1 MKTSS
6 QQEYRWHSADHQ
18 AEKTIVKETTAS
30 KQRFVSM
37 YDPLPWKSTML
48 SFITINSV
56 PRRPLRSRPLVLETL
71 EDRLVLSADVVL
83 EWNRMALDA
92 MVNDSYLGSSAKQ
105 AGPDRA
111 SRALAIVQGAV
122 YDAVNSIDGSYDPY
136 LIKVKAPKGASL
148 DAAAAQA
155 AHDAL
160 VALYPDFQPQLD
172 AKLADDLAEIGD
184 FNARYAGVQVGQ
196 TVAAAI
202 LTARAN
208 DGSNAPMHYDLN
220 PKLGTWRPDPLHPSQ
235 MPVGP
240 EWGSVTPFALLSTT
254 SVNIPPPPKLIS
266 QQYAD
271 AFNEVKLYGG
281 DGVTTPTIRT
291 AEQTEIGIFWGYDG
305 SPGLSTPPRFYNQI
319 AETIAV
325 QQGNS
330 VVQNARMFALINFSM
345 ADAGI
350 ACWNNKY
357 DYEVW
362 RPVTGIRA
370 GDLDGNPNTVGDP
383 NWLPLGAPNDNGGG
397 TNFTPPFP
405 AYASGHAT
413 FGAALFETMTKF
425 YGTNNIS
432 FTIGSDEF
440 NGITKDQN
448 GIVRPVVTRSFTSFS
463 QAAEENGQSR
473 IYLGIHWSFD
483 KEQGIK
489 QGTKIAD
496 IVFGNYLKPTK
507 AKVNVVM
514 VQQFRAVQGLNGTVV
529 LSTTNGKAASVLLT
543 TQPRLTTINTT
554 ALNTKDS
561 ATLVSDLMNGLNR
574 GVWGGAARK
583 GKILTVDLTQASGVV
598 MSVDPCA
605 YLK

>member
-1 MKTSS
+1 MKTSR
-6 QQEYRWHSADHQ
+6 QQRYPWHTVDVFD
-18 AEKTIVKETTAS
+18 EKRAVKDTTSS
-30 KQRFVSM
+30 KRDFVSM
-37 YDPLPWKSTML
+37 DACPPRKATML
-48 SFITINSV
+48 SFITAGSAL
-56 PRRPLRSRPLVLETL
+56 RRPFRSQPLVLETL
-71 EDRLVLSADVVL
+71 EDRLVLSADIVL
-83 EWNRMALDA
+83 EWNHMALDA
-92 MVNDSYLGSSAKQ
+92 MVNDSYLGANAKQ
-105 AGPDRA
+105 AGPDRS

-122 YDAVNSIDGSYDPY
+122 YDAVNSIDGSYSPY
-136 LIKVKAPKGASL
+136 LIKVNAPKGASI

-160 VALYPDFQPQLD
+160 VALYPDFQTQLD
-172 AKLADDLAEIGD
+172 AKLADDLAEIGSSS
-184 FNARYAGVQVGQ
+184 ARDAGVAVGH

-208 DGSNAPMHYDLN
+208 DGSDAPMHYDLN
-220 PKLGTWRPDPLHPSQ
+220 PKLGTWRPDPLHPNQ

-240 EWGSVTPFALLSTT
+240 EWGSVTPFMILSTA
-254 SVNIPPPPKLIS
+254 SVSIPPPPKMTS

-271 AFNEVKLYGG
+271 AFNELKLYGG

-291 AEQTEIGIFWGYDG
+291 PEQTEIGIFWGYDG
-305 SPGLSTPPRFYNQI
+305 TRGLSTPPRLYNQI
-319 AETIAV
+319 AETIAI

-330 VVQNARMFALINFSM
+330 EVQNARMFALINFSM
-345 ADAGI
+345 ADAAI

-370 GDLDGNPNTVGDP
+370 GDLDGNPNTIGDP

-425 YGTNNIS
+425 YGTNKIS
-432 FTIGSDEF
+432 FTIGSDEY

-473 IYLGIHWSFD
+473 IYLGIHWKFD
-483 KEQGIK
+483 KDQGMA
-489 QGTKIAD
+489 QGKKIAD
-496 IVFGNYLKPTK
+496 FVFGNYLKPQK
-507 AKVNVVM
+507 AKVNVLM
-514 VQQFRAVQGLNGTVV
+514 LTQFRAVQGLNGTIV
-529 LSTTNGKAASVLLT
+529 LTTTNGKPVSPLLT
-543 TQPRLTTINTT
+543 TLPRLTTITT
-554 ALNTKDS
+554 SASSTKDS
-561 ATLVSDLMNGLNR
+561 ATLVTDLMNGLNR
-574 GVWGGAARK
+574 GTWGGAARK
-583 GKILTVDLTQASGVV
+583 GKVLTVDLTQASGVV
-598 MSVDPCA
+598 IAVDPCA

>member
-1 MKTSS
+1 MKTPG
-6 QQEYRWHSADHQ
+6 QQQYPRRSGDGFD
-18 AEKTIVKETTAS
+18 EKTLVMDTTS
-30 KQRFVSM
+30 WNRRFVSRN
-37 YDPLPWKSTML
+37 DCQPRKATML
-48 SFITINSV
+48 SFITAGSEL
-56 PRRPLRSRPLVLETL
+56 RRPLRSKQLVLETL
-71 EDRLVLSADVVL
+71 EDRLVLSSDIVL
-83 EWNRMALDA
+83 EWNHMALDA
-92 MVNDSYLGSSAKQ
+92 MVNDSYLGANAKQ
-105 AGPDRA
+105 AGPDRS
-111 SRALAIVQGAV
+111 SRALAIVSGAV
-122 YDAVNSIDGSYDPY
+122 YDAVNSIDGSYAPY
-136 LIKVKAPKGASL
+136 LIKVKAPQGASM

-160 VALYPDFQPQLD
+160 VALYPDFQTQLD
-172 AKLADDLAEIGD
+172 TQLAADLALIGPSS
-184 FNARYAGVQVGQ
+184 ARDAGVEVGH

-220 PKLGTWRPDPLHPSQ
+220 SKLGTWQPDPLHPGQ

-240 EWGSVTPFALLSTT
+240 EWGNVTPFAILSTT
-254 SVNIPPPPKLIS
+254 SVNIPPPPKLTS

-271 AFNEVKLYGG
+271 AFNEVKNYGG

-305 SPGLSTPPRFYNQI
+305 SRGLSTPPRLYNQI
-319 AETIAV
+319 AETIAI

-330 VVQNARMFALINFSM
+330 EVQNARLFALVNFSM

-357 DYEVW
+357 DYEFW

-370 GDLDGNPNTVGDP
+370 GDVDGNANTVGDA

-413 FGAALFETMTKF
+413 FGAALFETLTRF

-432 FTIGSDEF
+432 FTISSDEF

-463 QAAEENGQSR
+463 QAQEENGQSR
-473 IYLGIHWSFD
+473 IYLGIHWKFD

-489 QGTKIAD
+489 QGKSIAD
-496 IVFGNYLKPTK
+496 FVFGNYLKPQK
-507 AKVNVVM
+507 ARVNTLM
-514 VQQFRAVQGLNGTVV
+514 VQQFQAVQALNGTIV
-529 LSTTNGKAASVLLT
+529 LTTTNGKPASALLT
-543 TQPRLTTINTT
+543 SLPRVTTITT
-554 ALNTKDS
+554 TVGSTHDAPV
-561 ATLVSDLMNGLNR
+561 LVTDLMNTLTR

-583 GKILTVDLTQASGVV
+583 GKVLSVDLTQASGVTI
-598 MSVDPCA
+598 SVDPCA

>member
-1 MKTSS
+1 MKSPDQHQYQWHSVEKLAEKVTVKDTTSS
-6 QQEYRWHSADHQ
+6 KR
-18 AEKTIVKETTAS
+18 
-30 KQRFVSM
+30 RFVSM
-37 YDPLPWKSTML
+37 DDCQPRKSTML
-48 SFITINSV
+48 SLITAGSAV
-56 PRRPLRSRPLVLETL
+56 RRPFRSKQLVLETL

-136 LIKVKAPKGASL
+136 LIKVKASKGASL

-184 FNARYAGVQVGQ
+184 LNARYAGVQVGQ

-220 PKLGTWRPDPLHPSQ
+220 PKLGAWRPDPLHPNQ

-240 EWGSVTPFALLSTT
+240 EWGSVTPFALLSTNQVT
-254 SVNIPPPPKLIS
+254 IPAPPKLTS

-271 AFNEVKLYGG
+271 AFNEVKLYGA
-281 DGVTTPTIRT
+281 DGVTTPTVRT

-305 SPGLSTPPRFYNQI
+305 SRGLSTPPRLYNQI
-319 AETIAV
+319 TETIAI

-330 VVQNARMFALINFSM
+330 VVQNARLFALVNFSM

-362 RPVTGIRA
+362 RPVTGIRE
-370 GDLDGNPNTVGDP
+370 GDLDGNPNTIGDP

-413 FGAALFETMTKF
+413 FGAALFQTMTRF
-425 YGTNNIS
+425 YGTNKIS
-432 FTIGSDEF
+432 FTIGSDEY
-440 NGITKDQN
+440 NGVTTDQN

-463 QAAEENGQSR
+463 QATEENGQSR
-473 IYLGIHWSFD
+473 IYLGIHWKFD
-483 KEQGIK
+483 KDQGIK
-489 QGTKIAD
+489 QGKSIAD
-496 IVFGNYLKPTK
+496 YVFGNYLKPTK
-507 AKVNVVM
+507 AKVNVLA
-514 VQQFRAVQGLNGTVV
+514 VQQFRAVQGFNGTIQ
-529 LSTTNGKAASVLLT
+529 LSTTNGKPVSALLT
-543 TQPRLTTINTT
+543 TQLRLTTINTS
-554 ALNTKDS
+554 ASSTKDA
-561 ATLVSDLMNGLNR
+561 ATLVNDLMNGLTR

-598 MSVDPCA
+598 ISVDPCA
-605 YLK
+605 YLR